1 MRRHRERI
9 EFAVETEGGV
19 VYEIFTYGRLEVP
32 SENEDA
38 FLEAWSAFAAWTSAR
53 PGAKTLRLARD
64 VRNPGRFISFGQWD
78 DADAV
83 REWKSSDEFKQ
94 RLGAMVKPASEF
106 EPTEL
111 AVVRRA
117 ADGSVEALSPPQ
129 LEPIHTPI

>member
-1 MRRHRERI
+1 
-9 EFAVETEGGV
+9 

-38 FLEAWSAFAAWTSAR
+38 FLEAWSTFAAWTSAR
-53 PGAKTLRLARD
+53 PGANTLRLARD

-94 RLGAMVKPASEF
+94 RLGAMVKLASEF

-117 ADGSVEALSPPQ
+117 AEGNVEALSPPE
-129 LEPIHTPI
+129 LEPIHAPN